1 MLYKDTNQIKRN
13 YYLNLFSTNAEIKKS
28 PYSILSASGAS
39 TGGNGNQNQNQNGG
53 GGNGNQNQNQNQGGG
68 TESSISTNNNWIYEW
83 NIRDLQLS
91 KYAEIALIQIANNN
105 ADYTEERQYPP
116 KLFNT
121 FEDQIQTSNDIFNI
135 APIPYYKETITLNT
149 TDITYGSGK
158 YEIYSSSING
168 TTAFR
173 KRDLFNYNT
182 ILDTGGPFAT
192 NQYTPPNGFYTNTD
206 KYIEN
211 GYYGDWL
218 IIKLPNPIILTK
230 FTFIRRTANSDRAP
244 GLWRCYGSVD
254 GITFTEIKEASNDIN
269 SLAQSNYINA
279 IYEKT
284 LTKFNTP
291 YLYIGWTINKLC
303 GVSSNSTL
311 INMLEIQIFGRE
323 PITRIKQRLTEE
335 RAYPPKLY
343 NTFTNEI
350 TTTAELSNILPT
362 TFYKQNITLNT
373 TGISYGSGDY
383 ILYSSSM
390 YPHPTLEAQIKKL
403 LLFDYNNDDAIGAH
417 WNNNNYTN
425 GVYNKSNYI
434 VSDYT
439 GDWIILKLPNPI
451 ILTKFSF
458 SQRIATPARAPAEWK
473 CYGSNDGITFTEITQ
488 ASQLSLLATTDYID
502 YIYTKTFNNLIPY
515 LYIGFTFKKLLGI
528 DIVLNF
534 AELRLFGKE
543 EIKYLTEEREYPP
556 KLFNI
561 ATAEET
567 KSGEILNINPS
578 TYIKEIVLLN
588 TDGINYGSGR
598 YEIYSSGTTTELTRT
613 RTKLFNYVYGNITD
627 AGAYWGFNNYNVST
641 GLQLNN
647 RYIKSNY
654 FGEWSII
661 KFPNPLILIH
671 HGRIQSQVPSSQC
684 YKQTPCV

>member
-323 PITRIKQRLTEE
+323 KITRIKQRLTEE
-335 RAYPPKLY
+335 REYPPKLY
-343 NTFTNEI
+343 NTFTNEETSSGEI
-350 TTTAELSNILPT
+350 INIKPT
-362 TFYKQNITLNT
+362 TYFKETITLNT
-373 TGISYGSGDY
+373 SGITYGSGTY
-383 ILYSSSM
+383 QIFYSSTITGSR
-390 YPHPTLEAQIKKL
+390 LKL
-403 LLFDYNNDDAIGAH
+403 LFNKDLIYPTPHWGANQFKADSGYYN
-417 WNNNNYTN
+417 YPS
-425 GVYNKSNYI
+425 VSNYI
-434 VSDYT
+434 VPNYL
-439 GDWIILKLPNPI
+439 GDWIVINLPSPI
-451 ILTKFSF
+451 ILTRFIFHKNRSIPSRSPSIWFCH
-458 SQRIATPARAPAEWK
+458 A
-473 CYGSNDGITFTEITQ
+473 SNDGINWVEIEG
-488 ASQLSLLATTDYID
+488 ASNSNDLYALTDDD
-502 YIYTKTFNNLIPY
+502 YDDNNYYEKIVSPISMTAY
-515 LYIGFTFKKLLGI
+515 KYIGFTFNKIIANTILSFPEI
-528 DIVLNF
+528 QI
-534 AELRLFGKE
+534 FGRE
-543 EIKYLTEEREYPP
+543 EIKLLTEEKNIYIIKTLNSYNDGFDSQNTTNATLLMSNSLVSNKQPTYHKLNTYNLNRISLQVNDDIEEKTNNGWSSLIEFGAIFHIREYED
-556 KLFNI
+556 
-561 ATAEET
+561 T
-567 KSGEILNINPS
+567 
-578 TYIKEIVLLN
+578 
-588 TDGINYGSGR
+588 
-598 YEIYSSGTTTELTRT
+598 
-613 RTKLFNYVYGNITD
+613 
-627 AGAYWGFNNYNVST
+627 
-641 GLQLNN
+641 
-647 RYIKSNY
+647 
-654 FGEWSII
+654 
-661 KFPNPLILIH
+661 
-671 HGRIQSQVPSSQC
+671 
-684 YKQTPCV
+684 